1 MPASDLLAPA
11 SISGLSALV
20 PEGSLRAPRSALEG
34 DELAPHRVAAF
45 AVQRLASAEVALGD
59 RDNIAAPVLRL
70 PGRLAAQGRGQHPL
84 LRRCA
89 HRHAGDRT
97 ARLWDATT
105 GQEIIALLAHEG
117 RVSSASFSPDGPRV
131 ITTSRDRTARLWD
144 ATTGGEIMVLRGHDG
159 RVSSASFSPDGVQI
173 VTASPDGT
181 ARLCDATTGKEIIA
195 LRGHEKWVRSA
206 SFSPQRCAHRH
217 RLE

>member
-1 MPASDLLAPA
+1 
-11 SISGLSALV
+11 
-20 PEGSLRAPRSALEG
+20 
-34 DELAPHRVAAF
+34 
-45 AVQRLASAEVALGD
+45 
-59 RDNIAAPVLRL
+59 
-70 PGRLAAQGRGQHPL
+70 
-84 LRRCA
+84 
-89 HRHAGDRT
+89 
-97 ARLWDATT
+97 
-105 GQEIIALLAHEG
+105 
-117 RVSSASFSPDGPRV
+117 VSSASFSPDGPRV